1 MEETYEIIDDT
12 VAMCSLCRGNGII
25 IVETVSRGMYF
36 ASPFIGFKKV

>member
-1 MEETYEIIDDT
+1 MEETYEITDDT
-12 VAMCSLCRGNGII
+12 VAMCSLCRGNGI